1 MTDYHSLGITI
12 RRSGKAYAVY
22 LVFLDEAGKT
32 IHEELVADHRAL
44 PSAAAL
50 AANEFRVIQLKL
62 NRHEYEL
69 PVYVQGL
76 EVG

>member
-32 IHEELVADHRAL
+32 VHFGTVEEYDEKRKHE
-44 PSAAAL
+44 
-50 AANEFRVIQLKL
+50 
-62 NRHEYEL
+62 
-69 PVYVQGL
+69 
-76 EVG
+76 